1 MIQSAVS
8 LLHIFP
14 EMILNFDSTKG
25 SSLIHFSNHFY
36 ASWLIFYS
44 PEMLQII
51 SKKIIYSRNNK
62 VGQSKKSWLTWNV
75 DFRFSC
81 FFGGSS
87 SSPFSIFKIST
98 SDIWRLSS
106 SNSTNF
112 VNSPSFRNLNAWFW
126 LAVDCRLSDRPR
138 VWKSLTLDTN
148 QFSSNDKCDPFDG
161 QMNRISDIHQLGH
174 RI

>member
-1 MIQSAVS
+1 
-8 LLHIFP
+8 
-14 EMILNFDSTKG
+14 MILNFDWTKG
-25 SSLIHFSNHFY
+25 LSLIHFSNHFF

-62 VGQSKKSWLTWNV
+62 VGQSKSKPWLTWNV

-126 LAVDCRLSDRPR
+126 LAVVVDCRRAVMDLGCG
-138 VWKSLTLDTN
+138 SLTLDTN
-148 QFSSNDKCDPFDG
+148 QFSSNDKCGPFDG
-161 QMNRISDIHQLGH
+161 RMNRISDIHQLGH